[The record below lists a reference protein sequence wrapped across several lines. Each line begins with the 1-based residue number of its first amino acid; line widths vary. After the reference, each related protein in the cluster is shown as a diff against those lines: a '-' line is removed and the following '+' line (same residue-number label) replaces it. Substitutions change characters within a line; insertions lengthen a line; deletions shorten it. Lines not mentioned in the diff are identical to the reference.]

1 MSNASAENDSAEKAN
16 AENTSAEPARK
27 PLRIDDEE
35 CRRIAGVM
43 EIVGRRWSSGILL
56 ALGMGAE
63 RYTEIER
70 RVQGLSGRMLSVRL
84 RELEAAG
91 LVDRTVEPTTP
102 VSISYHLSAR
112 GVELLRSLQPMGRY
126 ARRWEP
132 PLEQEAEAT
141 G

>member
-1 MSNASAENDSAEKAN
+1 MSNDRTTASGG
-16 AENTSAEPARK
+16 

-63 RYTEIER
+63 RFTEIEH
-70 RVQGLSGRMLSVRL
+70 RVRGLSGRMLSVRL
-84 RELEAAG
+84 RELEAAE
-91 LVDRTVEPTTP
+91 LVERVVEPTTP
-102 VSISYHLSAR
+102 VSVFYHLSER
-112 GVELLRSLQPMGRY
+112 GLELLRALQPMAHY

-132 PLEQEAEAT
+132 PLDQEAEAAS
-141 G
+141 